1 MSKQSPEALL
11 TPEAQMGEY
20 LLNKELFNDLKSRLS
35 TALIRPSRLP
45 HFLLDIEFL
54 VLAEV
59 AERLRDVRER
69 VKDKR
74 ARAII
79 GQYREKLSIE

>member
-1 MSKQSPEALL
+1 MTATDSLL
-11 TPEAQMGEY
+11 PDGEVGQY
-20 LLNKELFNDLKSRLS
+20 ILNKELFNDLKNRLS
-35 TALIRPSRLP
+35 PALIRPSNVP

-59 AERLRDVRER
+59 TARLRDVRER

-74 ARAII
+74 ARSII